1 MLHFL
6 HGRGHQ
12 GGKAD
17 QGRVV
22 FFCRA
27 DDVLSRNI
35 LPQVYHL
42 KTVIL
47 HHQGDQIFA
56 DVVDV
61 ALHGCQHHNGKF
73 FPVFILQQIRLQ
85 NADGK
90 FHRFRSGNQL
100 GKEVPSAVEQLSHPV
115 NGRHQAVIEDGSGFQ
130 TAFQRSFCQRRDAVP
145 ISLQHRLIEFA
156 SRASRD
162 GQRACISCFSG
173 SSHFPCSR
181 YFFTGRC

>member
-12 GGKAD
+12 SGKAN

-27 DDVLSRNI
+27 DDVLSRNV
-35 LPQVYHL
+35 LPQVNHL

-61 ALHGCQHHNGKF
+61 ALHGCQHHNGKL

-130 TAFQRSFCQRRDAVP
+130 TAFQRFFCQRSDAVP
-145 ISLQHRLIEFA
+145 VSLQHRLIEFA
-156 SRASRD
+156 SQSGRNGR
-162 GQRACISCFSG
+162 RACSSRISCSECF
-173 SSHFPCSR
+173 FP
-181 YFFTGRC
+181 GRL